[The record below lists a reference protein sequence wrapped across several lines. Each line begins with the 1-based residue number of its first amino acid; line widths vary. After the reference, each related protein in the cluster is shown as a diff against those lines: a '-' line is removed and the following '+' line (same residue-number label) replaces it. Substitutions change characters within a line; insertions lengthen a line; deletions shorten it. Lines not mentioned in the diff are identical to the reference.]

1 MNRHSSTSSLP
12 SSSNS
17 STLSSS
23 NEPTSSSSS
32 SLNVITNSHNT
43 NNKNYS
49 ANSTNNTSST
59 SVLSIGSS
67 TLTTTTTTTPTTTTT
82 LSSPTTT
89 ASTLSI
95 TNKSL
100 NSLSST
106 TSVALSAT
114 TLIDYQQPQHNQ
126 HQQQQHAKSLK
137 MKIKRKNI
145 GGKISEINH
154 EIVSSDTATASSSSS
169 SSMASVT
176 ASPLSS
182 STQSM
187 TSNVVSSKS
196 SPYSTINSPA
206 TITEQQPNSSHISLN
221 NPTTTSTS
229 STTTTTAKNINDSN
243 HHQHNNSVIIN
254 NNKKDVDENI
264 ADRVDSGTMT
274 SIATITEP
282 DCLGPCEPGT
292 SVTLEG
298 IVWQETENGVLV
310 VNITWRGKTY
320 VGTLLDCT
328 KHDWAPPRFCESP
341 TSDIESKSLKNT
353 RGKRARN
360 SFIAENSIDTRS
372 VTSKLRN
379 GKGRR
384 TANSGYVPSSPAKSD
399 SAINSSLSSSSSSN
413 NKRKGR
419 PSELDLAI
427 GDDNAMSGNG
437 KRNKISNINCDSGQP
452 NSPALIE
459 CPEPNCSKKYRHI
472 NGLKYHQSHAHFGS
486 TFTVSDTQEFN
497 DSQTNDPT
505 SNTDETT
512 PIKGGDVSDSDNN
525 DSDSPIKKSDSQQN
539 ETPDQS
545 SELKNSNGTNDDATL
560 VDDCNKSSHS
570 ASSSQHKI
578 VTESIDSKNIDQ
590 SDVASDSDLGKNN
603 CEMVDDK
610 PVASP
615 AFSDISD
622 DNSNNNDSNSGSGG
636 VVGVASTSSSSE
648 SKVTP
653 KSQDSSIDTNGSKK
667 ISTNQFNPLGGS
679 SNSVTSSP
687 LPHHFFNKSQFLIP
701 PNHQT
706 DSSEQKSNNN
716 DLNNKE
722 DNKDNSITSDSRQPF
737 SPYPPS
743 LYSGRGFGG
752 SSSNNNDCGNIKSDN
767 ETKDNSITS
776 GAPGSAIAELQN
788 LKNRIQYSFDQQ
800 PGNNVIPYSEHLPKQ
815 PSLSQPPP
823 PLQPSQ
829 HPKFSSFD
837 MESRLKDKVGKYSST
852 QTKIKSKDHKDDSNS
867 HHQQSTKDSSNKTS
881 KHDEGIKPTME
892 STGPPPITNGYYYS
906 PSFLPPSFGGPSP
919 FDAMFRSGVGPN
931 SMNPMVMGPPY
942 GPSQTPSGPER
953 SHIPSM
959 HPPPLPPRHSLH
971 TSAIGYPIFDPYSA
985 MIVNHT
991 VPTNTVHQFTPK

>member
-1 MNRHSSTSSLP
+1 M
-12 SSSNS
+12 
-17 STLSSS
+17 
-23 NEPTSSSSS
+23 
-32 SLNVITNSHNT
+32 
-43 NNKNYS
+43 
-49 ANSTNNTSST
+49 
-59 SVLSIGSS
+59 
-67 TLTTTTTTTPTTTTT
+67 
-82 LSSPTTT
+82 
-89 ASTLSI
+89 
-95 TNKSL
+95 
-100 NSLSST
+100 
-106 TSVALSAT
+106 
-114 TLIDYQQPQHNQ
+114 
-126 HQQQQHAKSLK
+126 
-137 MKIKRKNI
+137 
-145 GGKISEINH
+145 
-154 EIVSSDTATASSSSS
+154 
-169 SSMASVT
+169 
-176 ASPLSS
+176 
-182 STQSM
+182 
-187 TSNVVSSKS
+187 
-196 SPYSTINSPA
+196 
-206 TITEQQPNSSHISLN
+206 
-221 NPTTTSTS
+221 
-229 STTTTTAKNINDSN
+229 
-243 HHQHNNSVIIN
+243 
-254 NNKKDVDENI
+254 
-264 ADRVDSGTMT
+264 
-274 SIATITEP
+274 
-282 DCLGPCEPGT
+282 
-292 SVTLEG
+292 
-298 IVWQETENGVLV
+298 
-310 VNITWRGKTY
+310 NITWRGKTY

-716 DLNNKE
+716 NLNNKE

-942 GPSQTPSGPER
+942 GPSQTPSGSSQFLHSQMRFPSHPMNPLDGLPCMPGSVPNVSRNSTISTSSTLPPHSSSTSNKLSYSLSPSSSPFNSHNPKIFSTIASSSVCVPSSSSLPLSSSSLSTTPSTSTTSIYHKSSPNKSSEFLANNHLTGVPPLSQSSSSSSSSIPSGPER

-971 TSAIGYPIFDPYSA
+971 TSAIGYPIFDPYSG
-985 MIVNHT
+985 
-991 VPTNTVHQFTPK
+991 K